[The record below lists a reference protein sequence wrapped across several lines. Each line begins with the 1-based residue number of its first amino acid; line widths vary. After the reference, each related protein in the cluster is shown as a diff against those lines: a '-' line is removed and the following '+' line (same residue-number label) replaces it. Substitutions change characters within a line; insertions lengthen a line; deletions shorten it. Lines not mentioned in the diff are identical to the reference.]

1 MAQRDLPD
9 ELLLKI
15 LDELGQEDLPTKA
28 AFARTCRRFLPL
40 GQALLY
46 HHVSLNEWDSFLA
59 TYYEPRDFI
68 STISLPPCPLTAV
81 LFNPRLT
88 LYIRKVTIFH
98 QFGEPERV
106 ARLIEILGIRCL
118 ADTALDLHFLPSTSS
133 SPFQIGLLGVG
144 GRLRSFSSTGIDWEE
159 DELAEVLRAMP
170 NLQEL
175 TLYGSRRGRTQLQ
188 ESLQLGDPPSFRL
201 HFLGVRMDPSLNEN
215 SLHFLT
221 VSSRASLN
229 TLWWTGSFP
238 PNTNLANFE
247 TLSTFRWWS
256 RDDGVPRMI
265 EVINSSSTIET
276 IEISD
281 NLGLLPTDE
290 LTSADLLANLP
301 STVRHL
307 RLRHCAIALEYITRS
322 LRISIITPNLASLK
336 LSPCVGEGGFGRGP
350 IGDEQQ
356 VEALEET
363 CVGRG
368 VRLMWV

>member
-9 ELLLKI
+9 QLLLNI

-28 AFARTCRRFLPL
+28 AFACTCRRFLLL

-46 HHVSLNEWDSFLA
+46 HHLSLNKWGSFLA
-59 TYYEPRDFI
+59 TYYDPQDFI
-68 STISLPPCPLTAV
+68 STISLPPCPPTAV
-81 LFNPRLT
+81 LFNPCLA

-106 ARLIEILGIRCL
+106 ARVIEIEGILCP

-133 SPFQIGLLGVG
+133 SPVQIGLDGVG

-159 DELAEVLRAMP
+159 DKLAEVLRAMP

-175 TLYGSRRGRTQLQ
+175 TLYGSRRGRTKLQ
-188 ESLQLGDPPSFRL
+188 ESLQLGEPPSFCL
-201 HFLGVRMDPSLNEN
+201 HFLGVRMDPSLNGN
-215 SLHFLT
+215 SFHFLT
-221 VSSRASLN
+221 ASSRTSLN

-238 PNTNLANFE
+238 PNTNSANLE

-276 IEISD
+276 
-281 NLGLLPTDE
+281 
-290 LTSADLLANLP
+290 
-301 STVRHL
+301 V
-307 RLRHCAIALEYITRS
+307 
-322 LRISIITPNLASLK
+322 
-336 LSPCVGEGGFGRGP
+336 
-350 IGDEQQ
+350 
-356 VEALEET
+356 
-363 CVGRG
+363 
-368 VRLMWV
+368 